1 MLNGEKLFFANGNF
15 LFTPTKPSARKQFS
29 SLKNLSFEARNQLE
43 IDILNLIL
51 QDKNRSIPEIYNL
64 LYEQNKLPQIA
75 ETTYLPEH
83 AVKMEV
89 YRLRRKHTL
98 FRDNQ
103 TKQVIKLML
112 QQHNARDILHL
123 TGIHRE
129 TARRIRRALFR
140 PEDRGALKQRF
151 VDGIQTLAG
160 EVKQELKNEKIV
172 ID

>member
-29 SLKNLSFEARNQLE
+29 SIKNLSSEARNQLE

-51 QDKNRSIPEIYNL
+51 QDKNRSIPEIYSL
-64 LYEQNKLPQIA
+64 LYTQNKLPQIA
-75 ETTYLPEH
+75 ENTYLPEH
-83 AVKMEV
+83 VVKMEV

-103 TKQVIKLML
+103 AKQVVKLML
-112 QQHNARDILHL
+112 QQHNERDILHL

-140 PEDRGALKQRF
+140 PADRGALKQQF
-151 VDGIQTLAG
+151 VDGIQKLAN
-160 EVKQELKNEKIV
+160 EIRQELENEKEK
-172 ID
+172 